1 MARRKDDRTLDIFD
15 VPQPARAIPGEC
27 NYAAQV
33 SELVSEILKAANLDR
48 YEIAARMSRLSGDDV
63 SKNMLDAWS
72 SPARA
77 DHNLPFYRAALLE
90 DVCASHLLTNW
101 LVDVRGGRVAYGR
114 DALLAELGRLERTRE
129 EAGRQARELKRIL
142 GSRDDKHRPQTA
154 ARQPAER
161 HRVLEPSQR
170 GQRYGRKHRSQP
182 FLSGRTRL
190 ARIGGLGPR

>member
-72 SPARA
+72 SPARV

-161 HRVLEPSQR
+161 YRVLEPGQR

-182 FLSGRTRL
+182 LLPGRTRL

>member
-1 MARRKDDRTLDIFD
+1 KDDRTLDIFD

-77 DHNLPFYRAALLE
+77 DHNLPFYRAAPTIE
-90 DVCASHLLTNW
+90 I
-101 LVDVRGGRVAYGR
+101 GR
-114 DALLAELGRLERTRE
+114 
-129 EAGRQARELKRIL
+129 
-142 GSRDDKHRPQTA
+142 A
-154 ARQPAER
+154 AD
-161 HRVLEPSQR
+161 
-170 GQRYGRKHRSQP
+170 GQQVFDRSD
-182 FLSGRTRL
+182 RR
-190 ARIGGLGPR
+190 

>member
-33 SELVSEILKAANLDR
+33 SELVSEILKACDLDR
-48 YEIAARMSRLSGDDV
+48 YEVAARMSRLSGDDV

-77 DHNLPFYRAALLE
+77 DHNLSFYRAALLE

-142 GSRDDKHRPQTA
+142 G
-154 ARQPAER
+154 
-161 HRVLEPSQR
+161 EP
-170 GQRYGRKHRSQP
+170 
-182 FLSGRTRL
+182 
-190 ARIGGLGPR
+190 